1 VVVAGAPNEKVA
13 AGAADGAAA
22 APKEK
27 EAPNAIIQ
35 LYLNSFIHIH
45 ASFYIYK

>member
-1 VVVAGAPNEKVA
+1 VVAGAPNEKVV

-27 EAPNAIIQ
+27 GAPNAIIQ
-35 LYLNSFIHIH
+35 IDMNSYIHIH
-45 ASFYIYK
+45 ASFYTYK